1 MLRSPATST
10 ASAPPSGLVL
20 AGQRPA
26 DVVACEAALVDL
38 FVDAAE
44 LLGVPKLVAAIYA
57 IVFASPL
64 PLSFA
69 DIEARLDI
77 SKGSVSQGLRMLRE
91 VGALK
96 EVSTAEDK
104 AELFMPDLEMRQLI
118 HRFIE
123 NRLERQLATG
133 STKLK
138 MLGRSAEAFPAAH
151 QKVLQQRLKKLSQ
164 WHDRTRAL
172 LPVARAFLKLGG

>member
-1 MLRSPATST
+1 
-10 ASAPPSGLVL
+10 
-20 AGQRPA
+20 
-26 DVVACEAALVDL
+26 
-38 FVDAAE
+38 
-44 LLGVPKLVAAIYA
+44 
-57 IVFASPL
+57 
-64 PLSFA
+64 
-69 DIEARLDI
+69 
-77 SKGSVSQGLRMLRE
+77 
-91 VGALK
+91 
-96 EVSTAEDK
+96 
-104 AELFMPDLEMRQLI
+104 MPDLEMRQLI

-172 LPVARAFLKLGG
+172 LPVARAFPQARRLTAGPAQWPQSTHSFPARLLRFQK